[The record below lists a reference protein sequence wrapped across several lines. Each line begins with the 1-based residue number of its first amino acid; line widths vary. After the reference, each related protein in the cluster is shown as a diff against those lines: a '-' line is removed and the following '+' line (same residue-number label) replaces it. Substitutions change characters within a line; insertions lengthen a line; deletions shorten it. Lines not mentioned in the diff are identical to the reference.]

1 MNMSYNNMNFNS
13 DEMKEKTFNSIYSG
27 NNENLGG
34 EIFRD
39 TRRRRN
45 ISLIIGGVIAFIL
58 FNVILYFLTK
68 VL

>member
-1 MNMSYNNMNFNS
+1 MNFNS